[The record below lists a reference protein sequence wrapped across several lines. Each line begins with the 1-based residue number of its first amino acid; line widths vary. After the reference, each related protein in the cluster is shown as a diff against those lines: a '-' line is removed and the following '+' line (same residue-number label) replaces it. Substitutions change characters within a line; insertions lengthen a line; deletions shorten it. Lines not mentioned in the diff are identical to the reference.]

1 MNYCALALAVALT
14 ATMRVAPPSLAD
26 AARGAGENVRLQL
39 LECAAARTM
48 GREVAPRVENQW
60 KWRLLGFIL
69 PGAGSLHALAAR
81 AEPQNTIALENM
93 TDEAV
98 GVLCGWL
105 PIRSSGV
112 EELVGNGRRGRRDR
126 VGFLGSGGRELIVCR
141 AGDAWRTR
149 FLLGSSHDSHP
160 IGLAGRG
167 QPAGFNTGRW
177 PRKR

>member
-39 LECAAARTM
+39 LECDDARTM

-69 PGAGSLHALAAR
+69 PGAGSLHALAVR

-98 GVLCGWL
+98 ACYVDGYQSAARESRSWWATEGGVVA
-105 PIRSSGV
+105 IV
-112 EELVGNGRRGRRDR
+112 LV
-126 VGFLGSGGRELIVCR
+126 FFALGAES
-141 AGDAWRTR
+141 
-149 FLLGSSHDSHP
+149 
-160 IGLAGRG
+160 
-167 QPAGFNTGRW
+167 
-177 PRKR
+177 